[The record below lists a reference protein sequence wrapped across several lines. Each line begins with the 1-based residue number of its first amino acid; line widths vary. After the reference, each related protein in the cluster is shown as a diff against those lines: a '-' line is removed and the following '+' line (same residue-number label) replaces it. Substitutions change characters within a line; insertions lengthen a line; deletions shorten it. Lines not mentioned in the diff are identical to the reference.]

1 MKSRWRISFHTRQP
15 RRREPPQE
23 FLCPIS
29 NSLMADPVILPSG
42 HSFERRCI
50 EAALSLP
57 YQHYD
62 LPFLCGT
69 TTTTAGTLIPNVAL
83 KTAIANWC
91 LDSGLLP
98 PAPPD
103 TETARRLACKLLA
116 SASPENA
123 SNVQTPAAQLSSAS
137 GTNARLQHGDQPDS
151 VSDAFSETTVQ
162 LSLFDSPDS
171 VLTPSNLDSRDAFKS
186 SNRFHSSDFEAS
198 PPRFVNSSDF
208 EASPPRFVN
217 SSVPVSFSSESDSEA
232 DELIKKMRSPTL
244 SDQEEAVIWI
254 RNLTREDREARERMC
269 SRELLTCLRALM
281 RSRCAGVQ
289 VNAVAALVN
298 LSLEEPNKVVIV
310 RSGLVPSL
318 IDVLKGGHV
327 EAREYA
333 VGAIFS
339 LALDDGNKTA
349 LGVLGAV
356 RPLVHQLGSSCR
368 SQARLE
374 ATMALYHLSFAR
386 GNHVKLIRASAAPKL
401 IALAR
406 EDKPKIGSRA
416 MRVLCNV
423 ATSSEGRAAM
433 LDSGALSLIVGLV
446 AESWQ
451 WEKDGRRAEL
461 IREHGLMVLCLLA
474 RDRWRFKG
482 LAREAG
488 AEKVMAEVVG
498 RGSGRAKEW
507 ATKLLMV
514 MKSSAASA
522 SSNLAGCGHSSFVD
536 EPVAPSWLHE
546 RIVRSERNR
555 IY

>member
-62 LPFLCGT
+62 LPFLGG
-69 TTTTAGTLIPNVAL
+69 TTTTAGTLIRNVAL

-91 LDSGLLP
+91 LDSGHLP
-98 PAPPD
+98 PSPPD

-123 SNVQTPAAQLSSAS
+123 ANVQTPAAQLASASAS

-186 SNRFHSSDFEAS
+186 SNRFH
-198 PPRFVNSSDF
+198 SSDF

-298 LSLEEPNKVVIV
+298 LSLEEPNKVMIV
-310 RSGLVPSL
+310 RSGLVPAL

-327 EAREYA
+327 EAREHA

-386 GNHVKLIRASAAPKL
+386 GNHVKLTRASAAPKL
-401 IALAR
+401 ITLAR
-406 EDKPKIGSRA
+406 EDKPRIGIRA

-451 WEKDGRRAEL
+451 WGKDGRRAEL

-488 AEKVMAEVVG
+488 AEKVMAEVVE

-522 SSNLAGCGHSSFVD
+522 GSNRAGCGHSGFVD
-536 EPVAPSWLHE
+536 ESVAPSWLHE
-546 RIVRSERNR
+546 RVISGL
-555 IY
+555 YSTF